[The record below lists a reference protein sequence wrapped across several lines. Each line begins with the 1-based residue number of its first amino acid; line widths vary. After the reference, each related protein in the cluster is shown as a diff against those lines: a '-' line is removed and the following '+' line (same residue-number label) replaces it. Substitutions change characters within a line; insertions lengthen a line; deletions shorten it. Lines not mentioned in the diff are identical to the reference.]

1 MGIVLKQSLKN
12 TIITYIGFGIGAVNT
27 LYLYPIFLGATYY
40 ALTNYILSAANV
52 IMPLF
57 AIGMQNTLVKFYA
70 QYQTEKER
78 SQFLSFTVLFPLLM
92 CIPLAIIGIFFFD
105 DILTFVSKKNP
116 VVKTFILLIPFIGIC
131 MAYFEIF
138 YAWARVHMHSV
149 FGNFIKEVGLRLFSL
164 FTLIGVYYNWITVV
178 QFVYVTAGIYLLAL
192 VVTMFYAFYIK
203 KPVFQFVIPANVK
216 DILVYTFY
224 IILSGS
230 VANLLLDGDK
240 IMLNQYMKIENIA
253 YYSVA
258 TYIALVISVPSRAM
272 HQIVYPI
279 TAKLMHENK
288 HDELNDLYKKTSIN
302 LQIVGGFVMLCI
314 FVNIEQLYEMV
325 PKDYSGGIIVVFM
338 IGLSKYFDL
347 ILGNNNAIIFNSKY
361 YRAVLF
367 LGVGLV
373 ILTVVLNMIFIP
385 LYGIIGSAFATL
397 LSITCYSLAKLL
409 FVVKRM
415 HLYPFTKQ
423 TLHSIGITFIV
434 FLLFY
439 FWEFP
444 VNSSVSNGLRS
455 ILVLVA
461 IGLKSLL
468 VTFVYTYM
476 NYKFVVS
483 PEINQT
489 LDKVFFKF
497 KRNK

>member
-1 MGIVLKQSLKN
+1 MGIVLNQSLKN
-12 TIITYIGFGIGAVNT
+12 TIITYIGFGIGGIST
-27 LYLYPIFLGATYY
+27 LFLFPPILGKTFYG
-40 ALTNYILSAANV
+40 LSNYILSCANV

-57 AIGMQNTLVKFYA
+57 AIGMQNTLVKFYS
-70 QYQTEKER
+70 QCKTEKER
-78 SQFLSFTVLFPLLM
+78 NEFLSFTVLFPILLIVLIM
-92 CIPLAIIGIFFFD
+92 LIGLIFYDEISFFV
-105 DILTFVSKKNP
+105 TKKNP
-116 VVKTFILLIPFIGIC
+116 IVKEFIWLIPFVGIC

-164 FTLIGVYYNWITVV
+164 IALLGIYFKWITVV
-178 QFVYVTAGIYLLAL
+178 DFIYLTAGIYFLAFL
-192 VVTMFYAFYIK
+192 VTMFYAFRIK
-203 KPVFQFVIPANVK
+203 KPVFQFTIPHNVK
-216 DILVYTFY
+216 GILEYTSY

-240 IMLNQYMKIENIA
+240 IMLNQYMEIGNIA
-253 YYSVA
+253 FYSVA

-314 FVNIEQLYEMV
+314 FVNINQLYEMM
-325 PKDYSGGIIVVFM
+325 PKEYGGGITVVFM
-338 IGLSKYFDL
+338 IGISKYFDL

-397 LSITCYSLAKLL
+397 LSITCYSVAKLL

-423 TLHSIGITFIV
+423 TLHSIGITFVV

-444 VNSSVSNGLRS
+444 ISP
-455 ILVLVA
+455 IIA
-461 IGLKSLL
+461 IILKSFL
-468 VTFVYTYM
+468 VTVVYVYI
-476 NYKFVVS
+476 NYKFTVS
-483 PEINQT
+483 TEINQT
-489 LDKVFFKF
+489 LDKVYSKIR
-497 KRNK
+497 KNK

>member
-1 MGIVLKQSLKN
+1 MGIVLNQSLKN
-12 TIITYIGFGIGAVNT
+12 TIITYIGFAIGGIST
-27 LYLYPIFLGATYY
+27 LFLFPPILGKTFYG
-40 ALTNYILSAANV
+40 LSNYILSCANV

-57 AIGMQNTLVKFYA
+57 AIGMQNTLVKFYS
-70 QYQTEKER
+70 QCKSEKEQN
-78 SQFLSFTVLFPLLM
+78 QFLSFTVLFPILLI
-92 CIPLAIIGIFFFD
+92 IPILLIGLFFYNEIAF
-105 DILTFVSKKNP
+105 FVTKKNP
-116 VVKTFILLIPFIGIC
+116 IVKDYILLIPFIGIC

-164 FTLIGVYYNWITVV
+164 IALLGIYFKWITVV
-178 QFVYVTAGIYLLAL
+178 DFIYLTAGIYFVAFL
-192 VVTMFYAFYIK
+192 VTMFYAFRVK
-203 KPVFQFVIPANVK
+203 KPVFQFIIPRNVK
-216 DILVYTFY
+216 EILVYTSY

-240 IMLNQYMKIENIA
+240 IMLNQYMDIGNIA
-253 YYSVA
+253 FYSVA

-288 HDELNDLYKKTSIN
+288 HDELNVLYKKTSIN

-314 FVNIEQLYEMV
+314 FVNIDQLYEMM
-325 PKDYSGGIIVVFM
+325 PKEYCGGILVVFM

-373 ILTVVLNMIFIP
+373 VLTVVLNMIFIP
-385 LYGIIGSAFATL
+385 LFGIIGSAFATL

-415 HLYPFTKQ
+415 HLFPFTKQ
-423 TLHSIGITFIV
+423 NLISAGISLFV

-439 FWEFP
+439 FWQFP
-444 VNSSVSNGLRS
+444 VHPIVGIVLKS
-455 ILVLVA
+455 ILVT
-461 IGLKSLL
+461 I
-468 VTFVYTYM
+468 VYVFI
-476 NYKFVVS
+476 NYKMIVS

-489 LDKVFFKF
+489 FDKLLVKLRII
-497 KRNK
+497 K

>member
-1 MGIVLKQSLKN
+1 MGIVLNQSLKN
-12 TIITYIGFGIGAVNT
+12 TVITYLGFGIGAINT
-27 LYLYPIFLGATYY
+27 LYLYPVFLGATYY
-40 ALTNYILSAANV
+40 AVTNYILSAANV

-57 AIGMQNTLVKFYA
+57 AIGMQNTLVKFYS
-70 QYQTEKER
+70 QCKTEEER
-78 SQFLSFTVLFPLLM
+78 GRFLSFTVLFPFLL
-92 CIPLAIIGIFFFD
+92 CIPIGIIGLFFFD
-105 DILTFVSKKNP
+105 DLVYFVSKKNP
-116 VVKTFILLIPFIGIC
+116 VVQTFIWLIPFTGLC

-164 FTLIGVYYNWITVV
+164 FAIVGVYFNWISIVD
-178 QFVYVTAGIYLLAL
+178 FVYVTSGIYFLAL
-192 VVTMFYAFYIK
+192 IVTMLYAFKIK
-203 KPVFQFVIPANVK
+203 RPNFQFYIPANVK
-216 DILVYTFY
+216 DILEYTFY

-240 IMLNQYMKIENIA
+240 LMLNQYLVIENIA

-288 HDELNDLYKKTSIN
+288 YEELNALYKKTSIN

-314 FVNIEQLYEMV
+314 FVNISQLYEIV
-325 PKDYSGGIIVVFM
+325 PKEYSGGIIVVFM

-361 YRAVLF
+361 YRTVLF
-367 LGVGLV
+367 LGLFLV
-373 ILTVVLNMIFIP
+373 LITIVLNRIFIP
-385 LYGIIGSAFATL
+385 LYGIMGCAFATL
-397 LSITCYSLAKLL
+397 LSITLYSLAKLL

-415 HLYPFTKQ
+415 HLYPFTKE
-423 TLHSIGITFIV
+423 TVTSLVVTAV
-434 FLLFY
+434 LFLAFY

-444 VNSSVSNGLRS
+444 LYPLIGIALKSIILTVVYLYVNYKLVISKEINDIIDKMLLKFKLRS
-455 ILVLVA
+455 
-461 IGLKSLL
+461 
-468 VTFVYTYM
+468 
-476 NYKFVVS
+476 
-483 PEINQT
+483 
-489 LDKVFFKF
+489 
-497 KRNK
+497 

>member
-1 MGIVLKQSLKN
+1 MGIVLNQSLKN
-12 TIITYIGFGIGAVNT
+12 TIITYIGFGIGAINT

-78 SQFLSFTVLFPLLM
+78 EQFLSFTVLFPLLM
-92 CIPLAIIGIFFFD
+92 CIPLAILGLFFYD
-105 DILTFVSKKNP
+105 DILAFVSKKNP
-116 VVKTFILLIPFIGIC
+116 VVKTFILLIPFTGIC

-164 FTLIGVYYNWITVV
+164 IVLIGVYYDWITVV
-178 QFVYVTAGIYLLAL
+178 QFVYVTAGIYFLAFL
-192 VVTMFYAFYIK
+192 VTMFYAFSIK
-203 KPVFQFVIPANVK
+203 KPVFQFVIPENVK
-216 DILVYTFY
+216 DILIYTFY

-279 TAKLMHENK
+279 TAKLMHEDK
-288 HDELNDLYKKTSIN
+288 HDELNSLYKKTSIN

-314 FVNIEQLYEMV
+314 FVNINQLYEMV
-325 PKDYSGGIIVVFM
+325 PKEYSGGIIVVFM

-373 ILTVVLNMIFIP
+373 VLTVILNMIFIP
-385 LYGIIGSAFATL
+385 LFGIMGSAFATL

-415 HLYPFTKQ
+415 YLYPFTKE
-423 TLHSIGITFIV
+423 TLYSIGITFVV

-439 FWEFP
+439 YWQFP
-444 VNSSVSNGLRS
+444 LNPIIAICLKS
-455 ILVLVA
+455 VLVT
-461 IGLKSLL
+461 I
-468 VTFVYTYM
+468 VYVFI

-489 LDKVFFKF
+489 LDKVFLKI

>member
-1 MGIVLKQSLKN
+1 MGIVLNQSLRN
-12 TIITYIGFGIGAVNT
+12 TIITYIGFGIGGIST
-27 LYLYPIFLGATYY
+27 LFLFPPILGKTFYG
-40 ALTNYILSAANV
+40 LSNYILSAANV

-57 AIGMQNTLVKFYA
+57 AIGMQNTLVKFYS
-70 QYQTEKER
+70 QCKSEKEKN
-78 SQFLSFTVLFPLLM
+78 QFLSFTVLFPILLI
-92 CIPLAIIGIFFFD
+92 IPILLIGLFFYDEIVF
-105 DILTFVSKKNP
+105 FVTKKNP
-116 VVKTFILLIPFIGIC
+116 IVKTFIWLIPFVALC

-149 FGNFIKEVGLRLFSL
+149 FGNFIKEVGLRSFSL
-164 FTLIGVYYNWITVV
+164 LALLALYFKWITAVD
-178 QFVYVTAGIYLLAL
+178 FIYLTAGIYFVAFLA
-192 VVTMFYAFYIK
+192 TMFYAFRIR
-203 KPVFQFVIPANVK
+203 KPVFELGIPHNVK

-240 IMLNQYMKIENIA
+240 LMLNQYMKIENIA

-279 TAKLMHENK
+279 TAKLMHDNK

-314 FVNIEQLYEMV
+314 FVNINQLYEIV
-325 PKDYSGGIIVVFM
+325 PKDYSGGIGVVFT

-373 ILTVVLNMIFIP
+373 VLTVILNMIFIP
-385 LYGIIGSAFATL
+385 LYGIFGSAFATL
-397 LSITCYSLAKLL
+397 LSITCYSVAKLL

-415 HLYPFTKQ
+415 HLYPFSKQ
-423 TLHSIGITFIV
+423 TLQSIAITFVV
-434 FLLFY
+434 FILFY
-439 FWEFP
+439 FWKFP
-444 VNSSVSNGLRS
+444 INP
-455 ILVLVA
+455 IIA
-461 IGLKSLL
+461 IGLKSIL
-468 VTFVYTYM
+468 VTIVYIYI
-476 NYKFVVS
+476 NYKFVIS

-489 LDKVFFKF
+489 LDKLLVNVK
-497 KRNK
+497 KK

>member
-1 MGIVLKQSLKN
+1 MGIVLNQSLKN
-12 TIITYIGFGIGAVNT
+12 TIITYIGFGIGGIST
-27 LYLYPIFLGATYY
+27 LFLFPPILGKTFYG
-40 ALTNYILSAANV
+40 LSNYILSCANV

-57 AIGMQNTLVKFYA
+57 AIGMQNTLVKFYS
-70 QYQTEKER
+70 QCKSEKEQN
-78 SQFLSFTVLFPLLM
+78 QFLSFTVLFPILLI
-92 CIPLAIIGIFFFD
+92 IPILLIGLFFYDEIAF
-105 DILTFVSKKNP
+105 FVTKKNP
-116 VVKTFILLIPFIGIC
+116 IVKDFIWLIPFVGIC

-138 YAWARVHMHSV
+138 YAWARVHMFSV

-164 FTLIGVYYNWITVV
+164 IALLGIYFKWITVV
-178 QFVYVTAGIYLLAL
+178 DFIYLTAGIYFVAFL
-192 VVTMFYAFYIK
+192 VTMFYAFKIK
-203 KPVFQFVIPANVK
+203 KPVFQFTIPWNVK
-216 DILVYTFY
+216 EILVYTSY

-240 IMLNQYMKIENIA
+240 IMLNQYMDIGNIA
-253 YYSVA
+253 FYSVA

-288 HDELNDLYKKTSIN
+288 HDELNILYKKTSIN

-314 FVNIEQLYEMV
+314 FVNIDQLYEMM
-325 PKDYSGGIIVVFM
+325 PKEYCGGILVVFM
-338 IGLSKYFDL
+338 IGISKYFDL

-373 ILTVVLNMIFIP
+373 VLTVVLNMIFIP
-385 LYGIIGSAFATL
+385 LFGIIGSAFATL

-423 TLHSIGITFIV
+423 TLISIGISLIV

-439 FWEFP
+439 FWQFP
-444 VNSSVSNGLRS
+444 LHPIIGIVLKS
-455 ILVLVA
+455 ILVT
-461 IGLKSLL
+461 I
-468 VTFVYTYM
+468 VYVYI
-476 NYKFVVS
+476 NYKMIVS

-489 LDKVFFKF
+489 LDTLFVKLRLK
-497 KRNK
+497 KND

>member
-1 MGIVLKQSLKN
+1 MGIVLNQSLKN
-12 TIITYIGFGIGAVNT
+12 TIITYIGFGIGGIST
-27 LYLYPIFLGATYY
+27 LFLFPPILGKTFYG
-40 ALTNYILSAANV
+40 LSNYILSCANV

-57 AIGMQNTLVKFYA
+57 AIGMQNTLVKFYS
-70 QYQTEKER
+70 QCKSEKEQN
-78 SQFLSFTVLFPLLM
+78 QFLSFTVLFPILLI
-92 CIPLAIIGIFFFD
+92 IPILLIGLFFYDEIAF
-105 DILTFVSKKNP
+105 FVTKKNP
-116 VVKTFILLIPFIGIC
+116 IVKDFIWLIPFVGIC

-138 YAWARVHMHSV
+138 YAWARVHMFSV

-164 FTLIGVYYNWITVV
+164 IALLGIYFKWITVV
-178 QFVYVTAGIYLLAL
+178 DFIYLTAGIYFVAFL
-192 VVTMFYAFYIK
+192 VTMFYAFKIK
-203 KPVFQFVIPANVK
+203 KPVFQFTIPWNVK
-216 DILVYTFY
+216 EILVYTSY

-240 IMLNQYMKIENIA
+240 IMLNQYMDIGNIA
-253 YYSVA
+253 FYSVA

-288 HDELNDLYKKTSIN
+288 HDELNILYKKTSIN

-314 FVNIEQLYEMV
+314 FVNIDQLYEMM
-325 PKDYSGGIIVVFM
+325 PKEYCGGILVVFM
-338 IGLSKYFDL
+338 IGISKYFDL

-373 ILTVVLNMIFIP
+373 VLTVVLNMIFIP
-385 LYGIIGSAFATL
+385 LFGIIGSAFATL

-423 TLHSIGITFIV
+423 TLISIGISLIV

-439 FWEFP
+439 FWQFP
-444 VNSSVSNGLRS
+444 LHPIIGIVLKS
-455 ILVLVA
+455 ILVT
-461 IGLKSLL
+461 I
-468 VTFVYTYM
+468 VYVYI
-476 NYKFVVS
+476 NYKMVVS

-489 LDKVFFKF
+489 LDTLFVKLRLK
-497 KRNK
+497 KND